1 MVYYLIGRQVLQLGW
16 PQQGHN
22 KIDADEYDVGTAYG
36 LEKDKGKALQKS
48 LITVLGWGIYP
59 HYEMLEL
66 ALLH

>member
-36 LEKDKGKALQKS
+36 LEKTKAKLQ
-48 LITVLGWGIYP
+48 
-59 HYEMLEL
+59 
-66 ALLH
+66 